1 VARQRI
7 FFLFFLIS
15 GFCGL
20 LYEVVWARL
29 AMASFGVTM
38 TVISVVL
45 SVFMAG
51 LALGSWLAGWPPLLR
66 RLRTGRHY
74 LRTYA
79 LVELGIGTG
88 AFAVPFLFDHAREML
103 LGMGESNSSSYHLW
117 SAVLLSLA
125 ILPWA
130 TLMGTTYAFAMGALR
145 AASGGDA
152 RGFSYLYLANVLGAA
167 LGTLVS
173 ALVLIELL
181 GFRHTLFVAAA
192 ANALVAALAWT
203 RSSREEYAADVAA
216 DTAEK
221 ATTGRSSLL
230 WVLFATGFVSMG
242 LELVWTRLFS
252 KFLGTY
258 VYSFAG
264 VLAAYLV
271 ATYVGSSAYR
281 RHAARGRE
289 IRAEV
294 WWALLAV
301 FAILP
306 LASADPRL
314 WFGHDGSAFTPI
326 TLVGIVPFCAALGY
340 VTPYLVDRYSAGDPG
355 AASRAYSV
363 NVIGCILGPLAAGY
377 VLLPMLGE
385 RGAIAVLTLVP
396 VAIGAWAVV
405 HERRVVK
412 VFAINVAIAA
422 AIAVMFHSYVEN
434 FEGAWVRR
442 DHVATSVAYTDSTG
456 AKRLN
461 VNGVGMTSQTSI
473 TKVMAHFPLSHLA
486 APPKEVLGICFG
498 MGTTFRSLRTW
509 DVKTT
514 VVELVPSVPELY
526 DYYIPGGSQIV
537 KPGVADVVIDDGRRF
552 LSRTRAQYD
561 LITIDPPPPVEA
573 AGSSLLYSREFYRVA
588 KSRLAPGGILQTWLP
603 TTDPAVTASVVR
615 SLTEEF
621 PYVRAFGSFEGWGIH
636 FMASMQPTPHLSA
649 AEMVAHMPAAARADL
664 PEWLPKETAESLLA
678 KTLANELDPQALIAK
693 APGMPALTDDRAT
706 NEYFLLRTLF

>member
-1 VARQRI
+1 VKQRL
-7 FFLFFLIS
+7 FYLFFLLS
-15 GFCGL
+15 GFCAL
-20 LYEVVWARL
+20 LYEVVWTRL
-29 AMASFGVTM
+29 AMASFGVTT
-38 TVISVVL
+38 TVVSVVL

-51 LALGSWLAGWPPLLR
+51 LALGSWIAGWPPLLR
-66 RLRTGRHY
+66 RLRTGRDY
-74 LRTYA
+74 LRAYA
-79 LVELGIGTG
+79 LVELAIGTG
-88 AFAVPFLFDHAREML
+88 AFVVPWLFGQAREVL
-103 LGMGESNSSSYHLW
+103 LGLGESSSTPYHVW
-117 SAVLLSLA
+117 SAILLSAA

-145 AASGGDA
+145 GSDE

-173 ALVLIELL
+173 ALALIELL
-181 GFRHTLFVAAA
+181 GFKHTLY
-192 ANALVAALAWT
+192 VAALANTAIFALAWQ
-203 RSSREEYAADVAA
+203 RS
-216 DTAEK
+216 TAEDYDAK
-221 ATTGRSSLL
+221 VAPEPAAEAATGKRSLL
-230 WVLFATGFVSMG
+230 WILFATGFASMG

-289 IRAEV
+289 IRAEL
-294 WWALLAV
+294 WWALLGV

-306 LASADPRL
+306 LATADPRL
-314 WFGHDGSAFTPI
+314 WFGHDGCAFTPI

-340 VTPYLVDRYSAGDPG
+340 VTPYLVDRYSGGAPG
-355 AASRAYSV
+355 PASRAYSI

-377 VLLPMLGE
+377 VLLPQLGE
-385 RGAIAVLTLVP
+385 RGAIAVLAIVP
-396 VAIGAWAVV
+396 LAIGAWAVLRAR
-405 HERRVVK
+405 HITK
-412 VFAINVAIAA
+412 LFAINVIATGAIALA
-422 AIAVMFHSYVEN
+422 FHSYVESIPD
-434 FEGAWVRR
+434 GWVKR
-442 DHVATSVAYTDSTG
+442 DHVATVVAFTDDTG
-456 AKRLN
+456 AKRLM

-473 TKVMAHFPLSHLA
+473 TKIMAHFPLAHLGH
-486 APPKEVLGICFG
+486 APREVLGICFG

-526 DYYIPGGSQIV
+526 DYYIPGASQLV
-537 KPGVADVVIDDGRRF
+537 KPGVADIVIDDGRRY

-573 AGSSLLYSREFYRVA
+573 AGSSLLYSKDFYEVV

-603 TTDPAVTASVVR
+603 TTDPEVTASVVR

-621 PYVRAFGSFEGWGIH
+621 PYVRVFGSFEGWGLH

-649 AEMVAHMPAAARADL
+649 AEIVARLPAAARADL
-664 PEWLPKETAESLLA
+664 PEWLPKETAESLIE
-678 KTLANELDPQALIAK
+678 KTLANELDPKSLIEK

-706 NEYFLLRTLF
+706 NEYFLLRSAGL